1 MSYKEIR
8 QTESKR
14 DSACAGNCGKPV
26 KKGSPCIVNPKGKKV
41 YHVACAKKAAI
52 I

>member
-14 DSACAGNCGKPV
+14 DSTCEGCGKPL
-26 KKGSPCIVNPKGKKV
+26 KQGSQCIVNPKGKKV
-41 YHVACAKKAAI
+41 YHVTCAKKAGL
-52 I
+52 